1 MASFRN
7 PRESN
12 EPRRRTPSRRRNDH
26 QEMGHDG
33 QQAPRFQGIID
44 DNDLEPRRDL
54 YIPVAYPVA
63 QPMAHEV
70 VVQPEVST
78 SEMDD
83 IESGR

>member
-12 EPRRRTPSRRRNDH
+12 EPRRRTPTRRREDH
-26 QEMGHDG
+26 GEIDHDG

-44 DNDLEPRRDL
+44 DNDLELRRDL

-63 QPMAHEV
+63 QSTVHEV

-78 SEMDD
+78 SEMDE